1 VSAKDELPA
10 KQTRSRIDRLRLLVS
25 IISWPVYIIIFW
37 MLLLPK
43 QDGGILVAIPV
54 IITGYLLGLLPGI
67 VAGMLAF
74 PLNLLLFYITR
85 DPILPEILL
94 FRTIPPIVALAAIG
108 AVAGLFHNLE
118 EELRRQL
125 AERRRIEEKLLV
137 SEEKFRGLVDQSPD
151 GIILADHDGRVIE
164 WNRGQE
170 EITGIK
176 REKALGRFIWNVQY
190 DSISEAAKDHRL
202 YERLRSEVLEFIQT
216 GRAPI
221 VDQMME
227 TEISRPNGSSRVIQL
242 RFFPINLKQDLMA
255 GGVSRD
261 ITDVK
266 RAEDLSHRMAMAAR
280 LAEASEAERRR
291 LARELHDQ
299 VGQNLTALS
308 LNLSML
314 RSQLTAAE
322 CDLPGTLC
330 RVLYDRLDD
339 SLALVSQTME
349 QVRGVMA
356 DLRPPVL
363 DEYGLLAALQWEGAR
378 LEGRTGIGVDVV
390 GSETEPRLNLW
401 VETALFRIAQE
412 ALTNVVKHAQATH
425 VDVAL
430 STEDD
435 TLRMIVADNGVG
447 FDPQQAREMDG
458 DGGWGLRTMV
468 ERAEAIGG
476 SCHVESRPGEGTRVI
491 VQVSR
496 QQYDDP
502 MNMNGAL

>member
-1 VSAKDELPA
+1 
-10 KQTRSRIDRLRLLVS
+10 
-25 IISWPVYIIIFW
+25 
-37 MLLLPK
+37 
-43 QDGGILVAIPV
+43 
-54 IITGYLLGLLPGI
+54 
-67 VAGMLAF
+67 
-74 PLNLLLFYITR
+74 
-85 DPILPEILL
+85 
-94 FRTIPPIVALAAIG
+94 
-108 AVAGLFHNLE
+108 
-118 EELRRQL
+118 
-125 AERRRIEEKLLV
+125 
-137 SEEKFRGLVDQSPD
+137 
-151 GIILADHDGRVIE
+151 
-164 WNRGQE
+164 
-170 EITGIK
+170 
-176 REKALGRFIWNVQY
+176 
-190 DSISEAAKDHRL
+190 
-202 YERLRSEVLEFIQT
+202 
-216 GRAPI
+216 
-221 VDQMME
+221 
-227 TEISRPNGSSRVIQL
+227 
-242 RFFPINLKQDLMA
+242 
-255 GGVSRD
+255 
-261 ITDVK
+261 
-266 RAEDLSHRMAMAAR
+266 
-280 LAEASEAERRR
+280 
-291 LARELHDQ
+291 
-299 VGQNLTALS
+299 
-308 LNLSML
+308 
-314 RSQLTAAE
+314 
-322 CDLPGTLC
+322 
-330 RVLYDRLDD
+330 
-339 SLALVSQTME
+339 
-349 QVRGVMA
+349 MA